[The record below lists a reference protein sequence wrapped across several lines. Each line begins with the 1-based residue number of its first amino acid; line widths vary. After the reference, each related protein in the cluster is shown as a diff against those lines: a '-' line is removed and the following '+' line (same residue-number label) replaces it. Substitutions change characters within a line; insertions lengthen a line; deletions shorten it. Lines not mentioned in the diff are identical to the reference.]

1 MALTEIVGS
10 SFTVVTLGS
19 CVAVAVELLPSV
31 TVTVYDGKSLPALTV
46 AAPVSVKV
54 TVAVPALS

>member
-1 MALTEIVGS
+1 MSSINTSSAAPSETDILVPKSVLSVSATATGA

-31 TVTVYDGKSLPALTV
+31 TVTV
-46 AAPVSVKV
+46 
-54 TVAVPALS
+54 